1 MRFHMA
7 SRFERFITSHL
18 GTTEHFYGSR
28 MGGDGERHRVGLI
41 IRRIFGS
48 EILRAYFW
56 TGGVGGGCVLLWS
69 TSFKMAEILMFVC
82 LLLQFEFVKPRQE
95 HFLLTENIT
104 ATSKNL
110 TLQ

>member
-1 MRFHMA
+1 MA

-41 IRRIFGS
+41 IRRILGS

-56 TGGVGGGCVLLWS
+56 TGGVGGGVCITVVN
-69 TSFKMAEILMFVC
+69 ILQNGRDSDVC
-82 LLLQFEFVKPRQE
+82 LFV
-95 HFLLTENIT
+95 IT
-104 ATSKNL
+104 VRVC
-110 TLQ
+110 